1 MDNLL
6 RPRSDDRSHGAVV
19 VIGLGRF
26 GSALALELMA
36 GGSEVL
42 GIDGD
47 PDVVQSLNGQLTHVV
62 RADST
67 KDEALRQLAVPDFRY
82 AVVGIG
88 SNVEASILTASLL
101 LSFGIEHVWA
111 KALSEPHG
119 RILSQLGVEHVV
131 YPEADMGRRVAHLV
145 RGTVLDYIQF
155 EDDFAMVKT
164 CPPAEIVGKPL
175 GETGIRAKHDVTV
188 VAVHRRGQG
197 FTYATADTVV
207 EPDDMIIVAGRT
219 KVAERFSHLS

>member
-1 MDNLL
+1 MVNLL

-101 LSFGIEHVWA
+101 LSFGIEH
-111 KALSEPHG
+111 
-119 RILSQLGVEHVV
+119 I
-131 YPEADMGRRVAHLV
+131 
-145 RGTVLDYIQF
+145 
-155 EDDFAMVKT
+155 
-164 CPPAEIVGKPL
+164 
-175 GETGIRAKHDVTV
+175 
-188 VAVHRRGQG
+188 
-197 FTYATADTVV
+197 
-207 EPDDMIIVAGRT
+207 
-219 KVAERFSHLS
+219 